1 MEKIFVSSKV
11 DFPPGESRRVGENPA
26 VAVFNVD
33 GEYYAIADVCTHG
46 AASMSDGYLE
56 DDCTVE
62 CPVHNARFCLKTGK
76 ALSQPANIDTQT
88 FEVVVEGEEIF
99 VLAQQDALHEPA

>member
-1 MEKIFVSSKV
+1 MEKIFVSSKS
-11 DFPPGESRRVGENPA
+11 DFPPGEARRVGENPA

-33 GEYYAIADVCTHG
+33 GEFYAIADLCTHG
-46 AASMSDGYLE
+46 QASLSDGYLE

-76 ALSQPANIDTQT
+76 ALTQPATVDAPT
-88 FEVVVEGEEIF
+88 FEVVVEGEDVY
-99 VLAQQDALHEPA
+99 VLASQGAAS